1 MSQPSPETCFV
12 LGDTLRGIEYI
23 MPGCLFLDQY
33 KKVSC
38 RNFFAYLLSRDAYW
52 LSFSDEENVPF
63 RSRRDIEQ
71 YAIEMVLGI

>member
-1 MSQPSPETCFV
+1 
-12 LGDTLRGIEYI
+12 

-38 RNFFAYLLSRDAYW
+38 RIFFAYLLSRDAYW